1 MNKDGGKVVDT
12 IFNKIDKEG
21 ISGLKKYCIFIISV
35 ILFISPI
42 TIFSMTYGREL
53 FMRYSQYEKVILNIV
68 INTLVFVF
76 LYYIGARVR
85 HVEIEE
91 KRTALN
97 IIVTLFIMGGS
108 SSLMVISYAIYQIV
122 IGSMEVKIGII
133 LFLVFVIISFIYF
146 SFCKGNEKESKE
158 QNNNSIKKMK
168 KLD

>member
-68 INTLVFVF
+68 INTLVFVC

-85 HVEIEE
+85 HIEREE

-97 IIVTLFIMGGS
+97 IIITLFIMGGS
-108 SSLMVISYAIYQIV
+108 SSLMVISYAIHQII
-122 IGSMEVKIGII
+122 IGSMEIKIGII

-146 SFCKGNEKESKE
+146 SFCKGNEGENKE
-158 QNNNSIKKMK
+158 QNNGIRKMK